1 MANWADLPKDLLA
14 SIARRLSDIEDFIR
28 FRWVCCAW
36 RSVAMKEKYLQLPCL
51 VLSGKKESTDTL
63 CLFSLPK
70 GKRYEF
76 KLPNASKCR
85 FFGSVH
91 GWLLVN
97 GVKTEEVHL
106 LNPLTGVRIRLP
118 NIIDKDFNTKERGYW
133 IKKATLF
140 KTPPGCSDNEEDI
153 VVTMIFYKTNA
164 RRWPPDGSAI
174 IEWISIDAFGRTKSL
189 VPTGPPG
196 DKVWTSIE
204 APRKRWYEDIR
215 YFKGQLYALT
225 RTGELD
231 LCDTTK
237 NVEFA
242 PEPVQKQGSSFVE
255 PVAEKY
261 SRYDSILVRRY
272 LVESLGEL
280 LMVMHFRAYNPFCQ
294 KISKFEVYRMDFG
307 TRRWVEIEG
316 LSDRILLMGDDYCV
330 SLWPSDLPSANF
342 RGNCIYIIDKHQK
355 RDTNNEISIYDM
367 ANGKLQSRK
376 DPQSVLLNSITW
388 LMPDL

>member
-153 VVTMIFYKTNA
+153 
-164 RRWPPDGSAI
+164 
-174 IEWISIDAFGRTKSL
+174 
-189 VPTGPPG
+189 
-196 DKVWTSIE
+196 
-204 APRKRWYEDIR
+204 
-215 YFKGQLYALT
+215 
-225 RTGELD
+225 
-231 LCDTTK
+231 
-237 NVEFA
+237 
-242 PEPVQKQGSSFVE
+242 KQGSSFVE